1 MEHRSGDI
9 RDALYVLD
17 DNNNLS
23 TMYFCCRVSET
34 TGTGRGRRRRDGAAG
49 APQVKERTRQGQER
63 GRGLWKDVRYI
74 TD

>member
-1 MEHRSGDI
+1 MFWMITITEGTPLINH
-9 RDALYVLD
+9 VH
-17 DNNNLS
+17 
-23 TMYFCCRVSET
+23 CCRVSET